1 MTGTGRCPTKIS
13 KPSTW
18 RPGVISGGYAVRT
31 SRPGWLVR
39 EKTRPTQELSTI
51 RGQVEH
57 RQTQAAEYRAE
68 LASVRSELAAAHGAT
83 HTEEKTHDAQR
94 LADQQARHDEHDHR
108 TLGADPAWRAT
119 PVPPPS
125 RGADH

>member
-1 MTGTGRCPTKIS
+1 M
-13 KPSTW
+13 
-18 RPGVISGGYAVRT
+18 RT
-31 SRPGWLVR
+31 SRPGWLAEATSPR
-39 EKTRPTQELSTI
+39 TFPGEKARPTQELSTV

-57 RQTQAAEYRAE
+57 CQTQAAEYRAE

-83 HTEEKTHDAQR
+83 QTEEKTHDAQR
-94 LADQQARHDEHDHR
+94 LADQQARHDEHDHP